1 MITIKE
7 LEEELLNVTGNI
19 QLIVQK
25 EMDYCFR
32 DKTNVVSGV
41 IAKIDVN
48 EVENT
53 DVAIVEFTFENG
65 NIITE
70 DLQLEDLE
78 INKDEYLSEGIIS
91 MICYENS
98 KEIIIQE

>member
-25 EMDYCFR
+25 EMDYCFL

-53 DVAIVEFTFENG
+53 DIAVVEFTFENG

-70 DLQLEDLE
+70 DLHLEDLE

-91 MICYENS
+91 ITCYENS

>member
-25 EMDYCFR
+25 EMDYCFL

-53 DVAIVEFTFENG
+53 DVAVVEFTFENG

-78 INKDEYLSEGIIS
+78 INKDEYLSEDIIS
-91 MICYENS
+91 IICYGNS

>member
-1 MITIKE
+1 
-7 LEEELLNVTGNI
+7 
-19 QLIVQK
+19 
-25 EMDYCFR
+25 MDYCFR
-32 DKTNVVSGV
+32 DKTDVVSGV

-53 DVAIVEFTFENG
+53 NVAIVEFTFENG

-78 INKDEYLSEGIIS
+78 INKDEYLSEGILS
-91 MICYENS
+91 LRCYENS

>member
-1 MITIKE
+1 MTTIKE

-53 DVAIVEFTFENG
+53 DIAVVEFTFENG

-70 DLQLEDLE
+70 DLHLEDLE

-91 MICYENS
+91 IITYGNS